1 MTIISTVVIIPNAE
15 DESDAIGQ
23 AEELLEV
30 SAIQPYGEGP
40 FNENGVW
47 ESFAVGWLD
56 YGMPV
61 NNETDE
67 EMEAIQVKHFDVDDF
82 FLADNEDEYDDT
94 DDDEPVFIPEALVL
108 PDGKWM
114 DEDTLDKGVNWKE
127 YFMETMHG
135 LAGDNWLVFIEA
147 AD

>member
-94 DDDEPVFIPEALVL
+94 DDDEPVFLSEALVL

-114 DEDTLDKGVNWKE
+114 DEDTLDEGVNWKE

>member
-114 DEDTLDKGVNWKE
+114 DEDTLDEGVNWKE

>member
-94 DDDEPVFIPEALVL
+94 DDDEPVFLPEALVL

-114 DEDTLDKGVNWKE
+114 DEDTLDEGVNWKE